1 MGSARGFLEVRR
13 VPAPERDPRERTAD
27 YGEIFELLPEA
38 ELRRQGGRCMDC
50 GIPFCQ
56 DGCPLGNLIPDWNDL
71 VSRGRW
77 RQAIDQLHATN
88 DFPELTGYI
97 CPAPCE
103 NACVLEINDE
113 PVMIKQI
120 ELSIVER
127 AWEEGWI
134 VPRPPERRSGRSV
147 AVIGSGPAGMAA
159 AAQLN
164 RRGHR
169 VTILERDEAAGGLNR
184 FGVPDHK
191 LEKWII
197 DRRLAVM
204 AEEGIELRCGVDVGR
219 DVDPGELR
227 DRFDAVVVAVGS
239 RVARPLETP
248 GADLAGV
255 HYAMDY
261 LYDRNRAV
269 AASSNGQVRRG
280 RPEISAAGRR
290 VVVVGAGDTSA
301 DCMSNAHREGAASV
315 TQLDNYPAPA
325 GSRPRE
331 LAGWPRTPKRLPTN
345 YALEEGGERR
355 SGVAVVALHPDGDGR
370 IGSVEAVETDPETR
384 EPVSGTR
391 FAIPADLVLVAIG
404 FSGPEPG
411 LLDALGLERDGRGNV
426 RTEGYATSAVGVF
439 CAGDARI
446 GQSLTVTA
454 IDEGRRCARE
464 VDRYLGAAP

>member
-1 MGSARGFLEVRR
+1 MGRARGFLEVQR

-27 YGEIFELLPEA
+27 HGEIFGLLPEE

-50 GIPFCQ
+50 GIPFCH

-77 RQAIDQLHATN
+77 REAIDQLHATN

-103 NACVLEINDE
+103 DACVLEINDD
-113 PVMIKQI
+113 PVMIKQV
-120 ELSIVER
+120 ELSIAER

-134 VPRPPERRSGRSV
+134 VPHPPERRSGRSV
-147 AVIGSGPAGMAA
+147 AVVGSGPAGMAA

-169 VTILERDEAAGGLNR
+169 VTVFERDEAAGGLNR

-191 LEKWII
+191 LEKWIL

-219 DVDPGELR
+219 DLDPGELR
-227 DRFDAVVVAVGS
+227 ERFDAVVLAVGA
-239 RVARPLETP
+239 RVPRALEIP
-248 GADLAGV
+248 GADLSGV

-269 AASSNGQVRRG
+269 AAGANGG
-280 RPEISAAGRR
+280 RQEISAAGRR

-315 TQLDNYPAPA
+315 TGLDTYPEP
-325 GSRPRE
+325 GGNRPRE

-355 SGVAVVALHPDGDGR
+355 SGVAVVALHADGDGR
-370 IGSVEAVETDPETR
+370 VGSVEAVETDPATR
-384 EPVSGTR
+384 EPLPGTG
-391 FAIPADLVLVAIG
+391 FSLPAELVLVAIG
-404 FSGPEPG
+404 FTGPEPA
-411 LLDALGLERDGRGNV
+411 LLDALGLERDGGGNV
-426 RTEGYATSAVGVF
+426 GAEDHATCVAAVF
-439 CAGDARI
+439 CTGDARI

-454 IDEGRRCARE
+454 IDEGRRCARA
-464 VDRYLGAAP
+464 VDRFLAG